1 MSDLHARQL
10 LRLTML
16 LQLEKRA
23 RAAGSDELAFLMANE
38 TLSVVRYRQALLWR
52 GTPVRRILAV
62 SGVAIPDQRSPFLM
76 WASRLCAQLEAG
88 GPDEIRELTADDVS
102 GDAKAEWS
110 EWLPPY
116 LVWIPLAPKLGALLL
131 ARDEAL
137 GDADRNVLAV
147 LADAYGHAWQARLAK
162 RRLRERAASAGS
174 WKRKAVVAAGL
185 LLLVAAGFL
194 PVRQSVLAPAEIAP
208 RDGAV
213 IRAPLEG
220 VVDSVFVK
228 PNQDVQS
235 GQVLFA
241 LDRRRLQNQLDVAL
255 RAQEAADTELRQAK
269 QFAVVDYKVRASLPE
284 LQGKFDQVTAEVAY
298 LREQMNRIEIRAPQ
312 SGLAVFD
319 DPNDWLGRPV
329 AIGERVMLLA
339 DPQKVE
345 VDARLSVADAID
357 LEIGGPVRLFLN
369 VDPERPRDAVLTF
382 VSYQAQKGPDGVLGY
397 RVKARLAEGESLPR
411 IGLKGTAKLYGAEVP
426 LAYAIFRRP
435 ISAARQW
442 LGL

>member
-23 RAAGSDELAFLMANE
+23 RGAGSDELAFLMVNE
-38 TLSVVRYRQALLWR
+38 TLSVLRYRQALVWR
-52 GTPVRRILAV
+52 GAPANRVLAV
-62 SGVAIPDQRSPFLM
+62 SGVAIPDQRSPFLV
-76 WASRLCAQLEAG
+76 WASRLCAQIGTDPSE
-88 GPDEIRELTADDVS
+88 DIREITADDVPS
-102 GDAKAEWS
+102 DLRAEWS

-116 LVWIPLAPKLGALLL
+116 LVWVPLGGKLGALVLG
-131 ARDEAL
+131 REEAL
-137 GDADRNVLAV
+137 SEGDRNLLVVLG
-147 LADAYGHAWQARLAK
+147 DAYGHAWQAQLAK
-162 RRLRERAASAGS
+162 RRLRDKG
-174 WKRKAVVAAGL
+174 WFTGTRKKAMAAVVVILLIALGL
-185 LLLVAAGFL
+185 I

-208 RDGAV
+208 RDAAM

-220 VVDSVFVK
+220 VIDSVLVR
-228 PNQDVQS
+228 PNEPVQK
-235 GQVLFA
+235 GQILFA
-241 LDRRRLQNQLDVAL
+241 LDRRKLQNQLDVAQ
-255 RAQEAADTELRQAK
+255 RAQEAAETELRQAK

-284 LQGKFDQVTAEVAY
+284 LQGKFEQAAAEVTY
-298 LREQMNRIEIRAPQ
+298 LKEQMSRIEVRAPQ

-339 DPQKVE
+339 DPEKVE
-345 VDARLSVADAID
+345 VEARLSVADAID
-357 LEIGGPVRLFLN
+357 LDIGGPVRLFLN
-369 VDPERPRDAVLTF
+369 VDPARPREAVLTF
-382 VSYQAQKGPDGVLGY
+382 VSYQAQKSPDGILGY

-411 IGLKGTAKLYGAEVP
+411 IGLKGTAKLYGTKVP